1 MDQSYVTCALCGH
14 LFSERFVRERG
25 SVTCVCGL
33 RIDAEALPRRHHHL
47 RNAVCLLVA
56 AVLIAAAA
64 TIGRRFVG

>member
-1 MDQSYVTCALCGH
+1 VDQNYVTCALCGH
-14 LFSERFVRERG
+14 RFSERFVRERG

-33 RIDAEALPRRHHHL
+33 RIDSEALPSRSHHL

-64 TIGRRFVG
+64 SIGRHFVG